1 MSRLPA
7 ALTAQ
12 ERVLNARL
20 IRLRSTLN
28 GSLILATHPLTPFSK
43 DKEHVKIKTRLRL
56 RKAVLQSDVVALWIM
71 LARGSANL
79 CELLPQNTLWSDD
92 EKAYFVDIKNQRD
105 GIWYCLNILTPAC
118 LRNNKQLISFAESQ
132 DIFLL
137 PV

>member
-1 MSRLPA
+1 
-7 ALTAQ
+7 
-12 ERVLNARL
+12 
-20 IRLRSTLN
+20 
-28 GSLILATHPLTPFSK
+28 
-43 DKEHVKIKTRLRL
+43 
-56 RKAVLQSDVVALWIM
+56 M

-79 CELLPQNTLWSDD
+79 CELLPPNTLWSDD

-118 LRNNKQLISFAESQ
+118 LRNNKQLISFAKSQ